1 MRKMRLQLFWKEC
14 RQNMK
19 SMTYV
24 LYVCCMI
31 LFFVTQL
38 QDIEGISK
46 PQLGQKKYGE
56 MLSEDEDVRM
66 TCTLTELF
74 YSYQRNSYPTY
85 PLGFYK
91 NVQTDEKE
99 QKMVKEILELLTGR
113 TIEELEEENASY
125 EKKIIESMEGKSEEK
140 LWEISTFQII
150 PAESITY
157 EKFLKEMKKIDEM
170 LGGGSRFSQK
180 RIESEAKEE
189 MTYEQAK
196 EEYEKIIEKDK
207 VSGAYARLFCDYF
220 GILLAILPVFLAV
233 TRAVRDRRAK
243 AQEVIASKEISSASL
258 ILIRYFAVVTAAMI
272 PVFILSIS
280 PALQASYV
288 AKSLGISGDFLLYG
302 KYLVGWL
309 LPSILFSVST
319 GFFFTE
325 LIGGTF
331 SILIM
336 GMYWLISLFQSAY
349 KLIGSVG
356 WNVIPRFNSLGQ
368 RGIYE
373 SIFPEL
379 VANRI
384 FYAALSIL
392 LIFVTV
398 VIYDKKRKGRWGKNG
413 KRY

>member
-1 MRKMRLQLFWKEC
+1 MYLQLFWKEC

-24 LYVCCMI
+24 LYVCFMI

-46 PQLGQKKYGE
+46 PQPGQEKYGE
-56 MLSEDEDVRM
+56 RLSEDKDVRM
-66 TCTLTELF
+66 ECALTELF
-74 YSYQRNSYPTY
+74 YSYQQNSYPTY

-91 NVQTDEKE
+91 NVQSDEKE
-99 QKMVKEILELLTGR
+99 QEMVKETLEMLTGR
-113 TIEELEEENASY
+113 TMEELEKENASY
-125 EKKIIESMEGKSEEK
+125 EKKIREALEGKNEENI
-140 LWEISTFQII
+140 WEISAFKIM

-157 EKFLKEMKKIDEM
+157 ETFLKEMKKIDAM
-170 LGGGSRFSQK
+170 LGGGSRFSEK
-180 RIESEAKEE
+180 RIESEATVE

-243 AQEVIASKEISSASL
+243 AQEVIASKEISSSIL

-272 PVFILSIS
+272 PVLLLSIS
-280 PALQASYV
+280 PAFQASYV
-288 AKSLGISGDFLLYG
+288 AKSLGTSGDFLLYG
-302 KYLVGWL
+302 KYLAGWL
-309 LPSILFSVST
+309 LPSVLFSVSA

-325 LIGGTF
+325 LVGGTF
-331 SILIM
+331 SILMM
-336 GMYWLISLFQSAY
+336 GMYWLISIFQSAY

-356 WNVIPRFNSLGQ
+356 WNVIPRFNSLGE

-373 SIFPEL
+373 SIFPQL
-379 VANRI
+379 AANRI
-384 FYAALSIL
+384 FYTGLSIL

-398 VIYDKKRKGRWGKNG
+398 IIYDKKRKGRWGKNG
-413 KRY
+413 KRH